1 MICKVPFNPNRSMK
15 VYLQL
20 LLALNFSAVLKEKA
34 TTTKQNTLKV
44 YSVVEKKPTTFLST
58 VLSISLNNAFV

>member
-1 MICKVPFNPNRSMK
+1 MICKVPSKPNRSMK

-44 YSVVEKKPTTFLST
+44 CSVVGKKKKKNIFIHSQL
-58 VLSISLNNAFV
+58 V